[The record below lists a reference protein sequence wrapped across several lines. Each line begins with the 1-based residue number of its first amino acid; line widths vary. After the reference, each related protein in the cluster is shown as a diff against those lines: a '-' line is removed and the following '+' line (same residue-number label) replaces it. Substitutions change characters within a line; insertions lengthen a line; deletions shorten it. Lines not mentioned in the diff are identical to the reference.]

1 MTAEKHRNVHALG
14 GYEPSVAASVFIAPT
29 ATIVGNVSV
38 GEDSSVWFGA
48 TLRADHEEQA
58 IVVGA
63 RTSIQDGCVI
73 HVSTENGTII
83 GDDVT
88 VGHGAILEGC
98 TIHDRA
104 LIGMNAVVLEGAE
117 VGEGSMVAAGAVVP
131 VGMVIPAGMLVAG
144 VPATIKKDIS
154 GGSAAWIDRSAS
166 HYVALARRYRE
177 QLDQ

>member
-1 MTAEKHRNVHALG
+1 MTAGRQSHVYALD
-14 GYEPSVAASVFIAPT
+14 GYEPSIAASVFVAPT
-29 ATIVGNVSV
+29 ATIAGNVSI

-48 TLRADHEEQA
+48 TLRADHGERE

-63 RTSIQDGCVI
+63 RTSIQDGCVV

-98 TIHDRA
+98 RIENHA

-117 VGEGSMVAAGAVVP
+117 VGVGSMVAAGAVVP

-144 VPATIKKDIS
+144 VPATVKKEIS
-154 GGSAAWIDRSAS
+154 GGSAGWIDRSAS

-177 QLDQ
+177 QLGG